1 MSERVDVVNKSQNLE
16 SKFSNVSKLGLN
28 IYLEAEHVLGEKWE
42 RMLWQR
48 GALPSGLRGISHM

>member
-1 MSERVDVVNKSQNLE
+1 MLSTRARTWNPIFQT
-16 SKFSNVSKLGLN
+16 VSKLGLN